1 MRTNDITQQIIAA
14 AITVHK
20 ELGPG
25 LLESAYK
32 ACMCYELGARGLNF
46 QPEAALRLR
55 YKGNLIDCGYRMD
68 LLVERSVIVE
78 LKSVAKLDAIHT
90 AQMVTYLKLSG
101 CHVGLILN
109 FNVKLL
115 RDGIH
120 RTVLGYYDE
129 RTIRRTAE

>member
-1 MRTNDITQQIIAA
+1 
-14 AITVHK
+14 
-20 ELGPG
+20 
-25 LLESAYK
+25 
-32 ACMCYELGARGLNF
+32 MCYELTSRGLNF
-46 QPEAALRLR
+46 EPEAALRLR

-68 LLVERSVIVE
+68 LLVEGRVIVE

-90 AQMVTYLKLSG
+90 AQMITYLKLSG
-101 CHVGLILN
+101 CRVGLILN

-129 RTIRRTAE
+129 RSKRRTAE